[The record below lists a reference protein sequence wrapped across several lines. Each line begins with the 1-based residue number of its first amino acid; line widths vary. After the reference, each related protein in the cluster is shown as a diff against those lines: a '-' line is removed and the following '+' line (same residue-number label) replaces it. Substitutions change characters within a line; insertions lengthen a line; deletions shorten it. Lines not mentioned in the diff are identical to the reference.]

1 MSSEELSPIG
11 SRFIRKEVN
20 MIKRLFRTWL
30 RYKLVKRIGEPT
42 NYEQVFEWIYNSPI
56 LEWYIRIQVAR
67 WSEHLI
73 NVCKVSDG
81 EKVDLDEAQKYLDLF
96 HK

>member
-1 MSSEELSPIG
+1 MSSEELRPTRSC
-11 SRFIRKEVN
+11 STRKEVN

-30 RYKLVKRIGEPT
+30 RYKLVKHIGEPI
-42 NYEQVFEWIYNSPI
+42 NYEQVFEWIYDSPI
-56 LEWYIRIQVAR
+56 LEWYIRIQVAH

-73 NVCKVSDG
+73 NFHKVSEG
-81 EKVDLDEAQKYLDLF
+81 EKVDLDEAQKYLDLI

>member
-1 MSSEELSPIG
+1 
-11 SRFIRKEVN
+11 

-42 NYEQVFEWIYNSPI
+42 NYELVFEWVYDSPI
-56 LEWYIRIQVAR
+56 WEWHMRIQVAW
-67 WSEHLI
+67 WSNHLI
-73 NVCKVSDG
+73 NFHKVSEG
-81 EKVDLDEAQKYLDLF
+81 EKVDLDEAQRYLDLF

>member
-1 MSSEELSPIG
+1 
-11 SRFIRKEVN
+11 

-42 NYEQVFEWIYNSPI
+42 NYEQVFEWVYDSPI
-56 LEWYIRIQVAR
+56 WEWHMRIQVVW
-67 WSEHLI
+67 WSNHLI
-73 NVCKVSDG
+73 NFHKVSEG
-81 EKVDLDEAQKYLDLF
+81 EKVDLDEAQRYLDLF

>member
-1 MSSEELSPIG
+1 
-11 SRFIRKEVN
+11 

-42 NYEQVFEWIYNSPI
+42 NYEQVFEWVYDSPI
-56 LEWYIRIQVAR
+56 LEWHMRIQVAR
-67 WSEHLI
+67 WSNHLI
-73 NVCKVSDG
+73 NNCKVSDG
-81 EKVDLDEAQKYLDLF
+81 EKVDLDEAQRYLDLF

>member
-1 MSSEELSPIG
+1 
-11 SRFIRKEVN
+11 

-42 NYEQVFEWIYNSPI
+42 NYEQVFEWVYDSPI
-56 LEWYIRIQVAR
+56 FEWHMRIQVAW
-67 WSEHLI
+67 WSNHLI
-73 NVCKVSDG
+73 NNCKVSDG
-81 EKVDLDEAQKYLDLF
+81 EKVDLDEAQRYLDLI

>member
-1 MSSEELSPIG
+1 
-11 SRFIRKEVN
+11 

-42 NYEQVFEWIYNSPI
+42 NYEQVFEWVYDSPI
-56 LEWYIRIQVAR
+56 WEWYMRIQVAW
-67 WSEHLI
+67 WSNHLI
-73 NVCKVSDG
+73 NFSKVSEGD
-81 EKVDLDEAQKYLDLF
+81 KVDLDEAQRYLDLF

>member
-1 MSSEELSPIG
+1 
-11 SRFIRKEVN
+11 

-30 RYKLVKRIGEPT
+30 RYKLVKHIGEPI
-42 NYEQVFEWIYNSPI
+42 NYEQVFEWIYDSPI
-56 LEWYIRIQVAR
+56 LEWYMRIQVAR
-67 WSEHLI
+67 WSNHLI
-73 NVCKVSDG
+73 NNCKVSDG

>member
-1 MSSEELSPIG
+1 
-11 SRFIRKEVN
+11 

-30 RYKLVKRIGEPT
+30 RYKLVKHIGEPT
-42 NYEQVFEWIYNSPI
+42 NYEQVFEWVYDSPI
-56 LEWYIRIQVAR
+56 LEWYMRIRVAR

-73 NVCKVSDG
+73 NIRDLSDG
-81 EKVDLDEAQKYLDLF
+81 EKVDLDEAQRYLDLF

>member
-1 MSSEELSPIG
+1 
-11 SRFIRKEVN
+11 

-42 NYEQVFEWIYNSPI
+42 NYEQVFEWVYDSPI
-56 LEWYIRIQVAR
+56 WEWHMRIQVAW
-67 WSEHLI
+67 WSNHLI
-73 NVCKVSDG
+73 NFSKVSEGD
-81 EKVDLDEAQKYLDLF
+81 KVDLDEAQRYLDLF

>member
-1 MSSEELSPIG
+1 
-11 SRFIRKEVN
+11 

-30 RYKLVKRIGEPT
+30 RYKLVKHIGEPT

-56 LEWYIRIQVAR
+56 WEWNIRIQVVR

-73 NVCKVSDG
+73 NAHNLSDG
-81 EKVDLDEAQKYLDLF
+81 EKVDLDEAQKYLDRF

>member
-1 MSSEELSPIG
+1 
-11 SRFIRKEVN
+11 

-56 LEWYIRIQVAR
+56 LEWYIGIQVAR